1 MIHRFGPQR
10 HSKKALNS
18 WNPWQ
23 DHSRM
28 HTVYVSKWLLQRR
41 SRGCCIPLARWEHDP
56 LVGDTRLNF
65 SFLQA
70 AQAEVN
76 HPQWEKAI
84 ERIYPRAKEMM
95 SKPRYWHVAYPLA
108 VTALCVAPHQ
118 FFLKNWMGCFE
129 YGISKLKV
137 SSRVTSIAP
146 PCCAHMPIP

>member
-65 SFLQA
+65 SA
-70 AQAEVN
+70 GCSS
-76 HPQWEKAI
+76 
-84 ERIYPRAKEMM
+84 R
-95 SKPRYWHVAYPLA
+95 SKPSAVGESDRADLPSCKGNDVEAPILA
-108 VTALCVAPHQ
+108 CRVSTGSYGAMRGTASVFP
-118 FFLKNWMGCFE
+118 K
-129 YGISKLKV
+129 KLDGV
-137 SSRVTSIAP
+137 F
-146 PCCAHMPIP
+146 